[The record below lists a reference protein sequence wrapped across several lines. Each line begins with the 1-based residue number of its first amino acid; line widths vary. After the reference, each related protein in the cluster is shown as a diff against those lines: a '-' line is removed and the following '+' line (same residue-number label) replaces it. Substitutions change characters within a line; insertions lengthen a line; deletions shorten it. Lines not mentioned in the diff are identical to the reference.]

1 MSIKLNNAVVLAK
14 VYKHQCDEKK
24 SKKLHVN
31 SKQKVCQV
39 YGVTPIFVSHN
50 VSYAGSSN
58 VK

>member
-1 MSIKLNNAVVLAK
+1 MQL
-14 VYKHQCDEKK
+14 YKHQCDGKK
-24 SKKLHVN
+24 IKENNVN